1 MKRGELEI
9 KNSNATNVN
18 KSHAA
23 CYSYI
28 SILTAYFKAYYP
40 AKFMASLL
48 TMQDNQDKI
57 EQYIRVARKMGIKI
71 SAPDINISNIN
82 FTENNGEILFGLG
95 SIKGVGETS
104 IPSIINNR
112 PYQSLQDAI
121 NKIEKKS
128 LNKRVGLALIKSGAF
143 DFYNSNRN
151 EVINEFYT
159 LRKDKEELLDINSYN
174 ETICNE
180 YEKEVLSTTVT
191 NVPFWETIM
200 ANENVQVEFTI
211 TNIREKIDKN
221 NKLMAFLKGEILG
234 CEIEAIIFSHIYTKN
249 IGKIMIGNIITLK
262 GIKDDKGKLIINS
275 VK

>member
-1 MKRGELEI
+1 
-9 KNSNATNVN
+9 
-18 KSHAA
+18 
-23 CYSYI
+23 
-28 SILTAYFKAYYP
+28 
-40 AKFMASLL
+40 MASLL

-71 SAPDINISNIN
+71 SAPDINISNVN

-174 ETICNE
+174 ETTCNE

-200 ANENVQVEFTI
+200 ANENVQVDFTI

-221 NKLMAFLKGEILG
+221 NKLMAFLKGKVLD

-249 IGKIMIGNIITLK
+249 IGKIMIGNTVVIK